1 MAVTQF
7 ADKHI
12 MIANTPANQG
22 RSEATRQKIIAAAER
37 LFAER
42 GIESVSLAEINNASE
57 QRNRN
62 AVQYHFGNKETLLQA
77 IFDKHG
83 PIVHEHRLEIL
94 DGIESSTS
102 FSLDDLVSALVLPV
116 AQKLNDRDGGEAYV
130 RINAQ
135 LAFNNTQRFYHHE
148 KSSSGENRELRLAR
162 LLRQRLKHLD
172 ESVLELRLAL
182 AVDLMFHALADH
194 AELRH
199 KTDDNSPLTHTPLV
213 VSQLID
219 SITALLETPP
229 SDRSR
234 ELLRDYLRLRQD
246 S

>member
-1 MAVTQF
+1 MTSTSSPSPGQSRA
-7 ADKHI
+7 A
-12 MIANTPANQG
+12 
-22 RSEATRQKIIAAAER
+22 ATRDKIIAAAEQ

-42 GIESVSLAEINNASE
+42 GIDSVSLAEINNASE

-62 AVQYHFGNKETLLQA
+62 AVQYHFGNKQNLLQA

-83 PIVHEHRLEIL
+83 PLVHEHRLEIL
-94 DGIESSTS
+94 DGIESSNS
-102 FSLDDLVSALVLPV
+102 YSLDDLVSALVLPV
-116 AQKLNDRDGGEAYV
+116 AEKLNDADGGEAYV

-135 LAFNNTQRFYHHE
+135 LAFNNTQRFYHPVEAGTKH
-148 KSSSGENRELRLAR
+148 NREQRLGK
-162 LLRQRLKHLD
+162 LLQQRLKHLD
-172 ESVLELRLAL
+172 ASVLELRLAL
-182 AVDLMFHALADH
+182 AVDLMFHALSDH
-194 AELRH
+194 ADLRH
-199 KTDDNSPLTHTPLV
+199 KTGDSSPLTHTPLV

-234 ELLRDYLRLRQD
+234 ELLRDYLRLREVEQGPQA

>member
-1 MAVTQF
+1 MSVE
-7 ADKHI
+7 
-12 MIANTPANQG
+12 G
-22 RSEATRQKIIAAAER
+22 RAGATRQKIIAAAER

-42 GIESVSLAEINNASE
+42 GVEAVSLAEINNASE

-62 AVQYHFGNKETLLQA
+62 AVQYHFGDKASLLEA
-77 IFDKHG
+77 IFSKHG
-83 PIVHEHRLEIL
+83 PGIRAQRGEIL
-94 DGIESSTS
+94 DGIESSNA

-116 AQKLNDRDGGEAYV
+116 AEKLNDPDGGEAYV

-135 LAFNNTQRFYHHE
+135 LAFNNAQRFYRHPDAQDP
-148 KSSSGENRELRLAR
+148 SNREERLAR
-162 LLRQRLKHLD
+162 LLQQRLKHLD
-172 ESVLELRLAL
+172 ASVLELRLAL

-194 AELRH
+194 AELRRSLQA
-199 KTDDNSPLTHTPLV
+199 DSPLTHTPLV

-234 ELLRDYLRLRQD
+234 ELLRDYLRLRENA
-246 S
+246 

>member
-1 MAVTQF
+1 MNSSTS
-7 ADKHI
+7 KGR
-12 MIANTPANQG
+12 AN
-22 RSEATRQKIIAAAER
+22 STRKKILAAAEK

-42 GIESVSLAEINNASE
+42 GFESVSLAEINAASE

-62 AVQYHFGNKETLLQA
+62 AVQYHFGDKQKLLQA

-83 PIVHEHRLEIL
+83 PSVRAQRADIL
-94 DGIESSTS
+94 DGIETSNS

-116 AQKLNDRDGGEAYV
+116 AEKLNDSDGGEAYI

-135 LAFNNTQRFYHHE
+135 LAYNNAQRFYQPLDSEHAP
-148 KSSSGENRELRLAR
+148 NREERLAG
-162 LLRQRLKHLD
+162 LLQQRLKHLD
-172 ESVLELRLAL
+172 ASVLELRLAL
-182 AVDLMFHALADH
+182 SVDLMFHALADH
-194 AELRH
+194 AELRRAMGED
-199 KTDDNSPLTHTPLV
+199 TPLTHTPLV

-234 ELLRDYLRLRQD
+234 ELLRDYLRLRD
-246 S
+246 NEPSPRH

>member
-1 MAVTQF
+1 MSATTSPQ
-7 ADKHI
+7 
-12 MIANTPANQG
+12 QG
-22 RSEATRQKIIAAAER
+22 RALATRLKIIAAAEI

-42 GIESVSLAEINNASE
+42 GIASVSLAEINIASE

-62 AVQYHFGNKETLLQA
+62 AVQYHFGNKQTLVQA
-77 IFDKHG
+77 IFDKHL
-83 PIVHEHRLEIL
+83 PAVFEHRQQIL
-94 DGIESSTS
+94 DDIESSMS

-116 AQKLNDRDGGEAYV
+116 AEKLNDQDGGEAYV

-135 LAFNNTQRFYHHE
+135 LAFNNTQHFYHMAQPPG
-148 KSSSGENRELRLAR
+148 GENPEQRLAR
-162 LLRQRLKHLD
+162 LLQQRLKHLGD
-172 ESVLELRLAL
+172 SVLELRLAL

-199 KTDDNSPLTHTPLV
+199 DSANNTPLTHTPLV

-219 SITALLETPP
+219 SITALLENPP

-234 ELLRDYLRLRQD
+234 ELLRDYLRIRD
-246 S
+246 SAG

>member
-1 MAVTQF
+1 
-7 ADKHI
+7 
-12 MIANTPANQG
+12 MIDSTHPGSG
-22 RSEATRQKIIAAAER
+22 RAAATRRKIVAAAER

-42 GIESVSLAEINNASE
+42 GIHSVSLAEINLASE

-62 AVQYHFGNKETLLQA
+62 AVQYHFGNKRALMQA
-77 IFDKHG
+77 IFDKHA
-83 PIVHEHRLEIL
+83 PAIARQRRQIL
-94 DGIESSTS
+94 DGIESSSS

-116 AQKLNDRDGGEAYV
+116 AEKLNDRDGGEAYV
-130 RINAQ
+130 QINAQ
-135 LAFNNTQRFYHHE
+135 LAFSNSLRFHHA
-148 KSSSGENRELRLAR
+148 GESDRDQNAELRLAG
-162 LLRQRLKHLD
+162 LLQQRLKHLD

-194 AELRH
+194 AELRNQS
-199 KTDDNSPLTHTPLV
+199 DDNRPLTHTPLV

-234 ELLRDYLRLRQD
+234 ELLRDYLRHKD
-246 S
+246 TPSP